1 MEGNMADNETCDWT
15 GKSGNT
21 YTYYIYKLPVSFN
34 ENQDGNYIFA
44 KVVNKLWRPI
54 YIGQGNLEVRIS
66 DEHHKIEAKVYWKVG
81 KLLMDDIAKLNLMV
95 NLKYQM
101 GNEIKI
107 HQNRKF

>member
-1 MEGNMADNETCDWT
+1 MKLVIGR
-15 GKSGNT
+15 GKAGIHILTTFINSQ
-21 YTYYIYKLPVSFN
+21 L
-34 ENQDGNYIFA
+34 A
-44 KVVNKLWRPI
+44 LI